1 MPSLVR
7 IFAEPQH
14 IHEYGGGKPNEINL
28 SQTFLC
34 LTSLQYMHI
43 VKLIS
48 SFALFSWQRDK
59 KNKESAL
66 VRCPPFPI
74 FSKFCKQSKCHSKFK
89 VSNSL
94 QIVLREPSINLEYLT
109 PSTVLKVAVLNQSNL
124 LLKIIFQVKHENY
137 QDNSFMDNP
146 LHFNL

>member
-1 MPSLVR
+1 M
-7 IFAEPQH
+7 
-14 IHEYGGGKPNEINL
+14 NL
-28 SQTFLC
+28 TETFSR

-59 KNKESAL
+59 KNKASAL
-66 VRCPPFPI
+66 VRSPLFPI

-94 QIVLREPSINLEYLT
+94 QIVLKGPSINKVV
-109 PSTVLKVAVLNQSNL
+109 PKFGVFTVLTSIWKHWYFFQHDLTVEKSSIVLFISKRKAVL
-124 LLKIIFQVKHENY
+124 H
-137 QDNSFMDNP
+137 
-146 LHFNL
+146 

>member
-1 MPSLVR
+1 
-7 IFAEPQH
+7 
-14 IHEYGGGKPNEINL
+14 
-28 SQTFLC
+28 
-34 LTSLQYMHI
+34 MHI

-89 VSNSL
+89 VSYSL

-109 PSTVLKVAVLNQSNL
+109 PSTVLKVAVLNAYNQSNL
-124 LLKIIFQVKHENY
+124 LLKIFFQVKLENY
-137 QDNSFMDNP
+137 QDNFLWTTPCILICKLKFEIGNGIGRKTIIAE
-146 LHFNL
+146 

>member
-1 MPSLVR
+1 MHWLELLQNPN
-7 IFAEPQH
+7 IFT
-14 IHEYGGGKPNEINL
+14 NEINL
-28 SQTFLC
+28 TLLNAQTPPKSPHLLGLTQTFLC

-66 VRCPPFPI
+66 VKCPLFPI

-89 VSNSL
+89 VGNSL
-94 QIVLREPSINLEYLT
+94 QIVLIGPSINNVVSKLG
-109 PSTVLKVAVLNQSNL
+109 V
-124 LLKIIFQVKHENY
+124 F
-137 QDNSFMDNP
+137 DP
-146 LHFNL
+146 LHSQSCN

>member
-1 MPSLVR
+1 MLSLVR

-48 SFALFSWQRDK
+48 SFVVFIQLAKRQEKQRVSFG
-59 KNKESAL
+59 E
-66 VRCPPFPI
+66 VPPIPHI
-74 FSKFCKQSKCHSKFK
+74 FK
-89 VSNSL
+89 VL
-94 QIVLREPSINLEYLT
+94 QAKQMS
-109 PSTVLKVAVLNQSNL
+109 
-124 LLKIIFQVKHENY
+124 
-137 QDNSFMDNP
+137 
-146 LHFNL
+146 